1 MLLLV
6 TLVLVGT
13 TSMVSSQGIFSV
25 QPAFPFFLNEPFR
38 SLASM
43 YHLDVFCITDSS
55 STIPTLVHSQT
66 FTSSVQFP
74 INVTIAGASYCFARV
89 EGQEVPGRRS
99 YWFSGATDLG
109 LSAPSFVPAWCT
121 CMIVA
126 HARSNVQ
133 QNTPLSVTLDLNSG
147 QFTSALRTTWPTFNV
162 EWKVGNGAWAS
173 LSVPNTA
180 STKSITFPAGGA
192 GVYEFRYQ
200 MVGASGQRSIYTVI
214 ETTPL
219 SLIREVDVTVP
230 GFVYSIAMASTFYI
244 DFLCINQTGQQELQL
259 YNTITNSN
267 KSISSFSYTPPH
279 DAYCFT
285 RVDAL
290 ESAGRRSFFFG
301 DGTAAGLDRPS
312 FVPTWCK
319 CQIVAITRTNS
330 NLSTITVDLN
340 NGGQQQ
346 TSQFTAAQR
355 TTWPTFSVQWRQMG
369 DSSWTTQTLA
379 NTVANQAITLT
390 PPNNA
395 AGFQGGVYQIRYQMV
410 GSGGTR
416 SIFSLTENIPVDY
429 ATAPTA
435 ATTTSTASVSAQPI
449 VTLSLVAIL
458 FLYLTL

>member
-6 TLVLVGT
+6 TLLLVGT

-25 QPAFPFFLNEPFR
+25 QPAVPFFLNEPFR
-38 SLASM
+38 SLASF
-43 YHLDVFCITDSS
+43 YHLDVFCINDSS
-55 STIPTLVHSQT
+55 STVPTLVHSQT
-66 FTSSVQFP
+66 FNLSVTFP
-74 INVTIAGASYCFARV
+74 INVTIAQASYCFARV
-89 EGQEVPGRRS
+89 EGQEVAGRRS

-126 HARSNVQ
+126 HARPNAQ

-147 QFTSALRTTWPTFNV
+147 QFNSTSRTTWPTFNV
-162 EWKVGNGAWAS
+162 EWKLGSGSWTS
-173 LSVPNTA
+173 ISVPNHANTTSVTFAA
-180 STKSITFPAGGA
+180 SGA

-219 SLIREVDVTVP
+219 SLIREFEVTVP
-230 GFVYSIAMASTFYI
+230 SFVYSFAMASTFYI
-244 DFLCINQTGQQELQL
+244 DFFCINQTGQQELQL
-259 YNTITNSN
+259 YETVTNTN
-267 KSISSFSYTPPH
+267 KSISSFTYKPSH
-279 DAYCFT
+279 DAYCFV

-290 ESAGRRSFFFG
+290 ESAGRRSFYFG
-301 DGTAAGLDRPS
+301 AGSAAGLDRPS

-319 CQIVAITRTNS
+319 CQIVAITGLANS

-355 TTWPTFSVQWRQMG
+355 TTWPTFSVQWRRMG

-395 AGFQGGVYQIRYQMV
+395 AGFQDGVYQIRYQMV
-410 GSGGTR
+410 GSGSTR
-416 SIFSLTENIPVDY
+416 SIYALTENIPVVY
-429 ATAPTA
+429 TAPTV
-435 ATTTSTASVSAQPI
+435 ATTTSAAVGVTVYHVASLLGI
-449 VTLSLVAIL
+449 IL
-458 FLYLTL
+458 FFIFA